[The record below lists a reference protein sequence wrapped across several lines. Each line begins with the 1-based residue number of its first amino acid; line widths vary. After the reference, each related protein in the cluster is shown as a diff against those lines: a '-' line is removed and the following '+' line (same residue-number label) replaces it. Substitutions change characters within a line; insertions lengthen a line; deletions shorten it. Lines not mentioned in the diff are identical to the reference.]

1 MSRKDTIL
9 ETLKRQYE
17 LGKLE
22 KKQIRIESS
31 DLAEALGYDRSNV
44 SRDLNELVREGKVK
58 KSEGRPVYFWPS
70 EYEAENQEKGKN
82 EFSFILG
89 IFKKKCTAGKS
100 GSSLSAKG
108 ASYTAC
114 WSHWYRKNYLCG
126 ADVRVCKIHESHS
139 SNCKICGVQLR
150 RIRRESPAS
159 YVSDV
164 RS

>member
-58 KSEGRPVYFWPS
+58 NPKAGRFIFGHRNMRQKIRKRGKMNFLLFW
-70 EYEAENQEKGKN
+70 ERMN
-82 EFSFILG
+82 L
-89 IFKKKCTAGKS
+89 
-100 GSSLSAKG
+100 
-108 ASYTAC
+108 
-114 WSHWYRKNYLCG
+114 
-126 ADVRVCKIHESHS
+126 
-139 SNCKICGVQLR
+139 
-150 RIRRESPAS
+150 
-159 YVSDV
+159 
-164 RS
+164 

>member
-1 MSRKDTIL
+1 MRWSMSRKDTIL

-82 EFSFILG
+82 EFSFIL
-89 IFKKKCTAGKS
+89 F
-100 GSSLSAKG
+100 
-108 ASYTAC
+108 
-114 WSHWYRKNYLCG
+114 
-126 ADVRVCKIHESHS
+126 
-139 SNCKICGVQLR
+139 
-150 RIRRESPAS
+150 
-159 YVSDV
+159 
-164 RS
+164 

>member
-58 KSEGRPVYFWPS
+58 KSEGPAGFIFGHRNMRQKIRKRGKMNFLLFW
-70 EYEAENQEKGKN
+70 ERMN
-82 EFSFILG
+82 L
-89 IFKKKCTAGKS
+89 
-100 GSSLSAKG
+100 
-108 ASYTAC
+108 
-114 WSHWYRKNYLCG
+114 
-126 ADVRVCKIHESHS
+126 
-139 SNCKICGVQLR
+139 
-150 RIRRESPAS
+150 
-159 YVSDV
+159 
-164 RS
+164 